1 MQKEDKRE
9 AILAAALALF
19 AEQGFHNAPCAQ
31 IAQRAGV
38 AAGTI
43 YRYFESKDVLIGE
56 LYHEIERSVTNVV
69 LPGYNQQA
77 TCCERF
83 SHMATVILR
92 YFTEHP
98 QAFKYIEQFHH
109 SPYGVTLRRD
119 RMLSNHVDCGIYAQL
134 FTEGM
139 QKKAIKDLPIIILF
153 DLAFGPIMAVA
164 RNHTLGFIT
173 LTDELINHV
182 IQACWHAISTTHEST
197 QTTN

>member
-92 YFTEHP
+92 YLRNIPRHSSILNSFTTP
-98 QAFKYIEQFHH
+98 
-109 SPYGVTLRRD
+109 PTV
-119 RMLSNHVDCGIYAQL
+119 
-134 FTEGM
+134 
-139 QKKAIKDLPIIILF
+139 
-153 DLAFGPIMAVA
+153 
-164 RNHTLGFIT
+164 
-173 LTDELINHV
+173 
-182 IQACWHAISTTHEST
+182 
-197 QTTN
+197 